1 MTRFKY
7 VNNELIQLTA
17 EEEAQRDAQEL
28 SWSNN
33 SANRK
38 LKMIRE
44 IREQKFTETDW
55 KVTSSKEQGTNLTTS
70 FKNWRQGLRDIPTTY
85 TTESEYDELLAR
97 DENGNLTHN
106 VWSE

>member
-28 SWSNN
+28 SWSKN

-38 LKMIRE
+38 LAMIRE